1 MAKHKMSWEEVI
13 YIVKVGIGIRRAR
26 QAANMTQQDL
36 ASKLGVTK
44 FTIGLYERGDSRVS
58 AFNLS
63 RIAAI
68 TNTPIEQIINA
79 NNPHTKAEDHEQI
92 YH

>member
-1 MAKHKMSWEEVI
+1 MAKHNMSWDEVI

-26 QAANMTQQDL
+26 QASSMTQQDL
-36 ASKLGVTK
+36 ADKLGVTN
-44 FTIGLYERGDSRVS
+44 FTIGLYERGDLRIS

-79 NNPHTKAEDHEQI
+79 NNPHTNSNHEQI

>member
-1 MAKHKMSWEEVI
+1 MAKHKMSWDEVI

-26 QAANMTQQDL
+26 QASIMTQQDL
-36 ASKLGVTK
+36 ADKLGVTK
-44 FTIGLYERGDSRVS
+44 FTIGLYERGDLRIS

-79 NNPHTKAEDHEQI
+79 NNPHTNSNHEQI